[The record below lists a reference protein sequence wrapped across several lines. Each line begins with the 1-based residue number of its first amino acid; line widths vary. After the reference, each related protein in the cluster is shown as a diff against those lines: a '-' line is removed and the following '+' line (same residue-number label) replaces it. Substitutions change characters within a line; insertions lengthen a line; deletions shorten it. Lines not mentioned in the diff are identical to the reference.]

1 MAEQKVA
8 ASVTIYRVPEM
19 TMKGRK
25 KICDRLR
32 KLADDIQ
39 REPEAY
45 AKTFRARY
53 HYSVKEGDQK

>member
-19 TMKGRK
+19 TTKGRK
-25 KICDRLR
+25 NICDWLR

-53 HYSVKEGDQK
+53 HYPAEKD